1 MHYDAESGLFL
12 PRSRKAL
19 HERRLLEVKQH
30 HQLLMGGGLPTVPEA
45 VAIYNALV
53 AWWPLDDNNA
63 SGFRDQHGT
72 NPLSIKKA
80 SVASPSSDNS
90 NTTAAKIA
98 AGLTRSYGV
107 IASLY
112 SHQFAYIP
120 DSNAALD
127 QPNTSFT
134 FFGWLGGNN
143 NPLGAARFLF
153 QGGGGQIH
161 MYIDSADGFFKA
173 RIVDSTATIIL
184 INTGA
189 VLPLNSMH
197 FVAFGLDRANNL
209 IRLRLKGPGTFSG
222 GTAANIN
229 LTMPFPN
236 PIAVADV
243 AYNFSLG
250 ELPVNEVVAS
260 GTYRNFEDGGYWS
273 NAGYV
278 QGRILSDAEFDY
290 LYAAGAGRAYASLL
304 TDSGH

>member
-1 MHYDAESGLFL
+1 MQYDAESGLFL

-45 VAIYNALV
+45 VAIYNALTS
-53 AWWPLDDNNA
+53 WWPLDDNDA
-63 SGFRDQHGT
+63 SGFRDQHGA
-72 NPLSIKKA
+72 NPLSVKKA
-80 SVASPSSDNS
+80 SAASTSSANS

-153 QGGGGQIH
+153 QGGGGQIY

-173 RIVDSTATIIL
+173 RLTDSTATIIT

-189 VLPLNSMH
+189 VFPLNSMR
-197 FVAFGLDRANNL
+197 FVAFGLDRTNNL
-209 IRLRLKGPGTFSG
+209 MRLRLKGPSTFDG
-222 GTAANIN
+222 GAVTNIN
-229 LTMPFPN
+229 MTTPFPN
-236 PIAVADV
+236 PMQAPDAN
-243 AYNFSLG
+243 ANFSLG

-278 QGRILSDAEFDY
+278 QGKSLSDAEFDY
-290 LYAAGAGRAYASLL
+290 LFNAGAGRSYASLL